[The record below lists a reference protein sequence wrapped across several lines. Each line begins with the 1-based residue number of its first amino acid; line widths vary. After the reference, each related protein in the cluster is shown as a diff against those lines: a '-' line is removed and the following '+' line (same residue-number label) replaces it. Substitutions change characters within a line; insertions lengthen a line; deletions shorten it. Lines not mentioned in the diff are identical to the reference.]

1 MLDQESIHHMWSE
14 DSLIFDNHIEWITV
28 SWKDN
33 YQTSLEYF
41 YGNYTVTWIVAAKCH
56 GWCLMV
62 SNAFA
67 KSMNIPK
74 MVCPWFSALK
84 ALLLKFNRAS
94 EVPFLFMKT
103 KLSPSV
109 YTRGMQHNIIFYI
122 RIIMINF
129 FPSC

>member
-41 YGNYTVTWIVAAKCH
+41 DGNYTVTWIVAAKCH

-94 EVPFLFMKT
+94 EVPFYLWKPNWHWWWFH
-103 KLSPSV
+103 V
-109 YTRGMQHNIIFYI
+109 AQ
-122 RIIMINF
+122 
-129 FPSC
+129 